1 MTVTVAG
8 PMGKDLARDMENHSQ
23 AGRDQRRRREVNYT
37 VVIEKTSSGNSAYV
51 PDLPGCVAAADTRVE
66 VEELIGEA
74 ILMHV
79 DSLREH
85 DEPIPEPQ
93 ASVTTVSV

>member
-1 MTVTVAG
+1 V
-8 PMGKDLARDMENHSQ
+8 R
-23 AGRDQRRRREVNYT
+23 YT
-37 VVIEKTSSGNSAYV
+37 VVIEQTSSGYSAYV
-51 PDLPGCVAAADTRVE
+51 PDLPGCIAAADTHIE

-74 ILMHV
+74 ILMHM

-85 DEPIPEPQ
+85 GEPIPEPR